1 MNNFIFNNPVK
12 LIMGKGTIAKLSDEI
27 PAGARLMVTF
37 GGGSVKRNGVYE
49 QVANAL
55 KSHDVTEFWG
65 IEPNPSIETLRKAIA
80 TGKEKNIDFLLAVG
94 GGSVADGSKLIA
106 AGIPYDGD
114 AWDFVVGTCRVTRTV
129 PLGIVLTLPATGTEM
144 NRNAVISRYET
155 REKYGMT
162 AAWPRFSILDP
173 QTTFSLPAKQVAN
186 GIADTFVHVIE
197 QYLTVAGVSRIMD
210 RLAEGVLLTLI
221 DLAPVIL
228 AADANCDATYN
239 ARADFM
245 LSATVALNGFIAM
258 GVPQD
263 WATHAIGHELTALHG
278 LDHGHSLAVVLP
290 GTMNVLRASKGDK
303 IIQYGERVWGIA
315 SGSRD
320 ERIDAAIARTE
331 TFFRSLG
338 LTTSLG
344 EEGIGDEDIAEIT
357 RRLESRD
364 IALGENGDVTAQVA
378 KRILDD
384 RK

>member
-1 MNNFIFNNPVK
+1 MNNFIFKNPVK
-12 LIMGKGTIAKLSDEI
+12 LIMGKGTIARLSDEI
-27 PAGARLMVTF
+27 PAGSRLMITF

-49 QVANAL
+49 QVADAL
-55 KSHDVTEFWG
+55 KGYDITEFWG

-80 TGKEKNIDFLLAVG
+80 LGKEKNIDFILAVG

-106 AGIPYDGD
+106 AGIPCDGD
-114 AWDFVVGTCRVTRTV
+114 AWDFVSGTRRAVRTV

-162 AAWPRFSILDP
+162 AAWPVFSILDP
-173 QTTFSLPAKQVAN
+173 QTTFSLPAKQLAN

-197 QYLTVAGVSRIMD
+197 QYLTAAGVSRIMD
-210 RLAEGVLLTLI
+210 RLAEGVLLALT
-221 DLAPVIL
+221 DLAPAIL
-228 AADANCDATYN
+228 AGNADYD

-303 IIQYGERVWGIA
+303 IVQYGERIWGIN
-315 SGSRD
+315 SGTRD

-331 TFFRSLG
+331 AFFRSLG
-338 LTTSLG
+338 LTVRLG
-344 EEGIGDEDIAEIT
+344 EEGIGDEDIAAIV
-357 RRLESRD
+357 RRLESRN
-364 IALGENGDVTAQVA
+364 IALGENGDVTAQTA
-378 KRILDD
+378 KRIMED